1 MFKSMSKAEK
11 MKLFVV
17 TAIIILFVLVA
28 VLAERLF
35 PGTAFAAVIGGSI
48 GKFFNVL
55 RFFEDHYVVMLETAT
70 VIFFIWVL
78 NKVFAFMVRLSM
90 RKTAHRETLGLIAT
104 SFIQYA
110 SILVALFLILSAWG
124 AEGRTL
130 LAGAGILGLALSF
143 GAQSLIEDVIAG
155 LFILYEKQFQVG
167 DVVEVNGFRG
177 TVSEIGIRTTKI
189 TDLNQD
195 TKILNNSDIRGAIN
209 TSKNLSIAL
218 VDVSIGYEANLEKVE
233 KIIQE
238 ALPKFRESIP
248 EIVDGPHYHGVQS
261 LGDSAVILRVLAR
274 TEEKHKFHV
283 RRQLNRALK
292 LLCDQHQID
301 IPFPQLVIHKK
312 D

>member
-1 MFKSMSKAEK
+1 I
-11 MKLFVV
+11 LIFVV
-17 TAIIILFVLVA
+17 VA

-35 PGTAFAAVIGGSI
+35 PGTAFAAVIAGSI
-48 GKFFNVL
+48 GKFFNIL
-55 RFFEDHYVVMLETAT
+55 RFFEDHYVVMLETLT

-78 NKVFAFMVRLSM
+78 NKVFAFMVRLFM
-90 RKTAHRETLGLIAT
+90 RRNVHQETLGLIAT
-104 SFIQYA
+104 SFIQYT

-155 LFILYEKQFQVG
+155 LFILFEKQFEVG

-189 TDLNQD
+189 TDMNQD

-209 TSKNLSIAL
+209 TSKNLSIAIADL
-218 VDVSIGYEANLEKVE
+218 SIGYDADLNKVE
-233 KIIQE
+233 AIIQA
-238 ALPKFRESIP
+238 ALPAFRNSIP
-248 EIVDGPHYHGVQS
+248 EIVDGPHYHGVQE
-261 LGDSAVILRVLAR
+261 LGESAVTLRILAR
-274 TEEKHKFHV
+274 TQENKKFHV

-301 IPFPQLVIHKK
+301 IPYPQLVIHKK

>member
-1 MFKSMSKAEK
+1 MFKSMPKREK
-11 MKLFVV
+11 IKLFVV
-17 TAIIILFVLVA
+17 IGVIILFMMVA
-28 VLAERLF
+28 VLTERLF
-35 PGTAFAAVIGGSI
+35 PGTAFAAIIAGSI
-48 GKFFNVL
+48 GKFFNIL
-55 RFFEDHYVVMLETAT
+55 RFFEDNYVIMLETIT
-70 VIFFIWVL
+70 VIFFIWVV
-78 NKVFAFMVRLSM
+78 NKVFAFIVRLSM
-90 RKTAHRETLGLIAT
+90 GKTAHRETLGLIAT

-167 DVVEVNGFRG
+167 DVVEVDGFRG

-209 TSKNLSIAL
+209 TSKNLSLAL
-218 VDVSIGYEANLEKVE
+218 VDLAIGYEMDLEKIE
-233 KIIQE
+233 KIIQD
-238 ALPKFRESIP
+238 ALPSLRESIP
-248 EIVDGPHYHGVQS
+248 EIVDGPHYHGVQE
-261 LGDSAVILRVLAR
+261 LGDSAVILRLLAR
-274 TEEKHKFHV
+274 TEEKHKFRV

-292 LLCDQHQID
+292 LLCDQHQIN